1 MWCARAGANF
11 QSHQPTKCHW
21 EMVQWIPSYCRDSD
35 RVRECAGI
43 WVHPT
48 LHWITNQLVTNIG
61 ATLKIFLSFVFCESC
76 QLCVTW
82 SIFELNLFV
91 CHQHPGEKWQKFEEY
106 KWSTLKC
113 LTVNDCAGCFEPP
126 WGATLKHHT
135 TKQRVLRAISQH
147 KQQFHSHFGAERT
160 MIQGVFFNWYP
171 PKKLKYGKPR
181 LVESTL
187 T

>member
-1 MWCARAGANF
+1 MLWCARAGANF

-91 CHQHPGEKWQKFEEY
+91 CHQHPGEKWY
-106 KWSTLKC
+106 KSLRSM
-113 LTVNDCAGCFEPP
+113 NDPP
-126 WGATLKHHT
+126 WNASQWMTVQDVLNHLEGPPWSITRQSKGFWGPSPNISSSSTHILELKGPWY
-135 TKQRVLRAISQH
+135 R
-147 KQQFHSHFGAERT
+147 
-160 MIQGVFFNWYP
+160 VFFLTGTP
-171 PKKLKYGKPR
+171 LK
-181 LVESTL
+181 S
-187 T
+187 